1 MIIKIKSNSVWSGLN
16 SDRLGLSNDGLIS
29 GLIFLENDT
38 EKTYIYL
45 DNGSSQKWVEVGG
58 GQESADNVLNLLRD
72 GVVTDGDTL
81 KKLYD
86 LITTNNTNINQ
97 SLVDGLATKED
108 SLGNPTQDDMV
119 LFSKADGT
127 REWKASATNFYIP
140 IYFQGT
146 TADAIVL
153 TENTAN
159 LTSIKKTSNISD
171 VKVFIGSNE
180 QTLPKTILSGTTL
193 TIKATHVD
201 NKKQGVVNLIFE
213 NI

>member
-16 SDRLGLSNDGLIS
+16 SDRLGLSNDGLVS

-45 DNGSSQKWVEVGG
+45 DNGTSQKWVEVGG
-58 GQESADNVLNLLRD
+58 GQEAADNVLNLLRD

-86 LITTNNTNINQ
+86 IITTNNTNINQ

-127 REWKASATNFYIP
+127 REWKASSKNFYIP

>member
-58 GQESADNVLNLLRD
+58 GQESANNVLNLLRD
-72 GVVTDGDTL
+72 GVVADGDTL

-86 LITTNNTNINQ
+86 LIATNNTNINQ
-97 SLVDGLATKED
+97 ALTDGLATKEN

-127 REWKASATNFYIP
+127 REWKASSTNFYIP

-159 LTSIKKTSNISD
+159 LTSIKKTSNKI
-171 VKVFIGSNE
+171 
-180 QTLPKTILSGTTL
+180 
-193 TIKATHVD
+193 TH
-201 NKKQGVVNLIFE
+201 E
-213 NI
+213 

>member
-16 SDRLGLSNDGLIS
+16 SDRLALSNDGLVS

-45 DNGSSQKWVEVGG
+45 DNGSNQKWVEVGG

-72 GVVTDGDTL
+72 GVVADGDTL

-86 LITTNNTNINQ
+86 LIATNNTNINQ
-97 SLVDGLATKED
+97 ALTDGLATKEN

-127 REWKASATNFYIP
+127 REWKASSTNFYIP

-180 QTLPKTILSGTTL
+180 QTLPKTILQGTTL

>member
-58 GQESADNVLNLLRD
+58 GQESANNVLNLLRD
-72 GVVTDGDTL
+72 GVVADGDTL

-86 LITTNNTNINQ
+86 LIATNNTNINQ
-97 SLVDGLATKED
+97 ALTDGLATKEN

-127 REWKASATNFYIP
+127 REWKASSTNFYIP

-180 QTLPKTILSGTTL
+180 QTLPKTILQGTTL

>member
-45 DNGSSQKWVEVGG
+45 DNGSTQKWVEVGG

-86 LITTNNTNINQ
+86 LITTNDTNINQ
-97 SLVDGLATKED
+97 SLVDGLATKEN

-127 REWKASATNFYIP
+127 REWKASSTNFYIP
-140 IYFQGT
+140 IYYQGT

>member
-16 SDRLGLSNDGLIS
+16 SDRLGLSNDGLVS

-45 DNGSSQKWVEVGG
+45 DNGTSQKWVEVGG
-58 GQESADNVLNLLRD
+58 GQEAADNVLNLLRD

-86 LITTNNTNINQ
+86 IITTNNTNINQ

-127 REWKASATNFYIP
+127 REWKASSTNFYIP

>member
-16 SDRLGLSNDGLIS
+16 SDRLGLSNDGLVS

-86 LITTNNTNINQ
+86 LIATNNTNINQ
-97 SLVDGLATKED
+97 ALTDGLATKEN

-127 REWKASATNFYIP
+127 REWKASSTDFYIP

-153 TENTAN
+153 IENTAN

>member
-45 DNGSSQKWVEVGG
+45 DNGSTQKWVEVGG

-86 LITTNNTNINQ
+86 IITTNNTNINQ

-127 REWKASATNFYIP
+127 REWKASSTNFYIP